1 VSDLHEGIMQLRVIG
16 CGDAFGS
23 GGRFN
28 TCFQV
33 IAPQATVLIDCGAS
47 SMVALRKWQVDPNAI
62 DAIFITHLHG
72 DHFGGLPFLI
82 LDAQLVSRRT
92 RALTIAGP
100 PGLRQRLAQA
110 MEVFFPGSST
120 IGRRFALD
128 VIELEPDRPATVGAV
143 QVLPMQVRHPC
154 GAPPLALRLTVD
166 GRSVAYS
173 GDTEWTDAL
182 IPVARD
188 ADLFIAEAYFH
199 DRKVRFHLDLE
210 TVLANMDRL
219 HPRRLLLTH
228 MSPDMQARD
237 LAGRFE
243 VAADGMVLD
252 V

>member
-1 VSDLHEGIMQLRVIG
+1 MHLRFIG

-33 IAPQATVLIDCGAS
+33 ISPSATVLIDCGAS
-47 SMVALRKWQVDPNAI
+47 SMVALRKWGVDPNTI

-92 RALTIAGP
+92 RPLTIAGP
-100 PGLRQRLAQA
+100 PGLRERLTRA
-110 MEVFFPGSST
+110 MEVFFPGSSGIAQKFT
-120 IGRRFALD
+120 LD
-128 VIELEPDRPATVGAV
+128 VIELVPDVAVTVGAV
-143 QVLPMQVRHPC
+143 SVLPMKVRHPC
-154 GAPPLALRLTVD
+154 GAPPFAVRLTID
-166 GRSVAYS
+166 GKSVAYT
-173 GDTEWTDAL
+173 GDTEWTEAL

-199 DRKVRFHLDLE
+199 DRKIRFHLDLE
-210 TVLANMDRL
+210 TLLAHMDRL
-219 HPRRLLLTH
+219 RPRRLVLTH
-228 MSPDMQARD
+228 MSPDMLDRD

-243 VAADGMVLD
+243 VAEDGKLIEV
-252 V
+252 